1 MEGLRLL
8 RRCNR
13 RQALGRV
20 ALAFACGLVLLVGCG
35 GGDGSS
41 SDRVEP
47 VPIRGGERLAWNQA
61 ADSIAQLKSLTFRL
75 YIDGTESTL
84 AATQCDEVPG
94 PLGFECSGMLPP
106 ISSGQHLLE
115 LTSVLGGV
123 ESQRSPSLLVIVT
136 GSATTTGVSLEQSA
150 PLSQPMSCATDR
162 PAVCYAVQLLAN
174 GLGAVSAL
182 TPIPDG
188 RVMFIEDGQQIRVVA
203 RDAGSSLIALPA
215 EPGRQLTGLAIDSQ
229 FEKSRSAFVA
239 WSELAR
245 GAPGLNITRYRE
257 VENLLG
263 EGATIATALPTA
275 PDVATPIAID
285 DEGLVYVASPRDP
298 NTSGLNSDGIV
309 MRFNRDG
316 LVPRS
321 NQNASPIVAEGYG
334 VPRAITIDRSHRTM
348 WLAGSDHERLGD
360 ISSVDLRG
368 LSRGAW
374 PGRPVAFDGISP
386 TDDGIESV
394 AIAKP
399 ATADTDLQ
407 LLVATAG
414 RLREV
419 NVTARRTVSK
429 ISDIPVGD
437 GYFVRVVATDRDGS
451 PYVSATTRD
460 GSTSV
465 LKLTKSIR

>member
-1 MEGLRLL
+1 
-8 RRCNR
+8 
-13 RQALGRV
+13 
-20 ALAFACGLVLLVGCG
+20 
-35 GGDGSS
+35 
-41 SDRVEP
+41 
-47 VPIRGGERLAWNQA
+47 
-61 ADSIAQLKSLTFRL
+61 
-75 YIDGTESTL
+75 
-84 AATQCDEVPG
+84 
-94 PLGFECSGMLPP
+94 
-106 ISSGQHLLE
+106 
-115 LTSVLGGV
+115 
-123 ESQRSPSLLVIVT
+123 
-136 GSATTTGVSLEQSA
+136 
-150 PLSQPMSCATDR
+150 
-162 PAVCYAVQLLAN
+162 
-174 GLGAVSAL
+174 
-182 TPIPDG
+182 
-188 RVMFIEDGQQIRVVA
+188 
-203 RDAGSSLIALPA
+203 
-215 EPGRQLTGLAIDSQ
+215 
-229 FEKSRSAFVA
+229 VA

-321 NQNASPIVAEGYG
+321 NQNASPIVAEGYA
-334 VPRAITIDRSHRTM
+334 VPRGVTIDRSHRTM
-348 WLAGSDHERLGD
+348 WLTGSDHERGGD

-399 ATADTDLQ
+399 ATAETDLQ